1 MTINFARRK
10 FIAALGAAAVVWPL
24 AARAQQ
30 TDRVRRIGVAMSLA
44 SDDPEGHA
52 RLRAL
57 LDALQQLGWTVGRN
71 LQIDYRWGSGD
82 ADHDSRDAAELVSLA
97 PDVILATGNSTLKT
111 LLLATRIV
119 PIVFVQVTDPVGA
132 GMVKSMVRPGGNATG
147 FSSLDYGTSGKWLK
161 LLKEIAPNVTRVAVL
176 CDNTSNG
183 GIFQWDAIDAE
194 APSIGVE
201 LHAFGIPDAAGIE
214 RIIDAFARN
223 SNGGLIVT
231 ESGPSIIH
239 RDLII
244 ALAAR
249 YRLPAIYPLRF
260 FVTEGG
266 LMSYGHD
273 TIDAYRRAA
282 GYVDRIL
289 KGEKPADLPVQAPT
303 KYELVVNLK
312 TANALGLTVPS
323 SLLSRADEVIR

>member
-201 LHAFGIPDAAGIE
+201 LHAFGIPDAAGDRAHNRRVRAQLEWWPDRDGE
-214 RIIDAFARN
+214 RPVDHSSRPNHRASSPVSLARN
-223 SNGGLIVT
+223 LSLALLR
-231 ESGPSIIH
+231 H
-239 RDLII
+239 RRRPDV
-244 ALAAR
+244 
-249 YRLPAIYPLRF
+249 LR
-260 FVTEGG
+260 
-266 LMSYGHD
+266 
-273 TIDAYRRAA
+273 A
-282 GYVDRIL
+282 
-289 KGEKPADLPVQAPT
+289 
-303 KYELVVNLK
+303 
-312 TANALGLTVPS
+312 
-323 SLLSRADEVIR
+323 